1 MTSQANK
8 NEALSGSSNE
18 PAALTDILIASLEAL
33 AAAGQADAA
42 CRLAGKAC
50 AELRGKD
57 PAGWQR
63 FNVFLHRMIKHV
75 S

>member
-1 MTSQANK
+1 MTMQTTTRTRAK
-8 NEALSGSSNE
+8 LADTTPLVGVL
-18 PAALTDILIASLEAL
+18 LTSLEAL
-33 AAAGQADAA
+33 AAAGKADAA

-50 AELRGKD
+50 AELRHSD
-57 PAGWQR
+57 PAAWQR

>member
-1 MTSQANK
+1 MTMQTTTRTRAK
-8 NEALSGSSNE
+8 LADTTPLVGVL
-18 PAALTDILIASLEAL
+18 LTSLEAL
-33 AAAGQADAA
+33 AAAGTADAA

-50 AELRGKD
+50 AELRHSD
-57 PAGWQR
+57 PAAWQR

>member
-1 MTSQANK
+1 MTAT
-8 NEALSGSSNE
+8 ARRSGSAE
-18 PAALTDILIASLEAL
+18 TTPLAGVLLASLEAL
-33 AAAGQADAA
+33 AATGEADVA

-50 AELRGKD
+50 AELRHSD
-57 PAGWQR
+57 PAAWQR